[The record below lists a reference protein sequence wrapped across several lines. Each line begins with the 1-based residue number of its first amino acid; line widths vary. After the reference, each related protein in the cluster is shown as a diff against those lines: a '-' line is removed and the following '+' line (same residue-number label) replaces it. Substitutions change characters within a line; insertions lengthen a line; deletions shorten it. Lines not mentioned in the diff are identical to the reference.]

1 MPKYQKR
8 HNPITPGTSSMNTP
22 PTGPI
27 EPTTVGTASQDG
39 NQSSPTTE
47 EQNPNAELLNLVQ
60 SVKALQNNALDEL
73 EKEMDALSDAFT
85 ARAVEIVQRGTQQ
98 CFLQAARQISQIQIG
113 WTSGIGGLLDGNTI
127 DTLALP
133 GSITAGDTE

>member
-1 MPKYQKR
+1 
-8 HNPITPGTSSMNTP
+8 MNTS

-27 EPTTVGTASQDG
+27 EPTTDRSD
-39 NQSSPTTE
+39 TE
-47 EQNPNAELLNLVQ
+47 EQNPNAELSNLVQ

-113 WTSGIGGLLDGNTI
+113 WTSDIGGLLDGNTI
-127 DTLALP
+127 DTIALP
-133 GSITAGDTE
+133 GTITDGLTE

>member
-1 MPKYQKR
+1 
-8 HNPITPGTSSMNTP
+8 MNTP
-22 PTGPI
+22 PIDPI
-27 EPTTVGTASQDG
+27 KPTTDRL
-39 NQSSPTTE
+39 SSDA
-47 EQNPNAELLNLVQ
+47 EQQKPNAELSNLVQ

-113 WTSGIGGLLDGNTI
+113 WKSGIGGVLDGNTI
-127 DTLALP
+127 DTIALP
-133 GSITAGDTE
+133 GTITDGDTE

>member
-1 MPKYQKR
+1 
-8 HNPITPGTSSMNTP
+8 MNTP

-27 EPTTVGTASQDG
+27 EPTTD
-39 NQSSPTTE
+39 QSSSDTE
-47 EQNPNAELLNLVQ
+47 QQNPNAELSNLVQ

-113 WTSGIGGLLDGNTI
+113 WTSGIGGVLDGNTI
-127 DTLALP
+127 DTIALP
-133 GSITAGDTE
+133 GSITDGVTE